1 MRPIHRPAAMAVAL
15 VSMTALGLSACS
27 TTKTSG
33 PGSAQGGG
41 TTSGPIK
48 IGLVTKTESNPY
60 FVKLRESAKAQAEKD
75 GNSLIA
81 LAGKFDGDN
90 AGQVTAIEN
99 LVQQGVKGI
108 LITPSNS
115 GGVLDAIKKA
125 QDAGVVVIAL
135 DTATTP
141 ANAVAATYATNNEQA
156 GKLLGQYVKG
166 TMGDKKPQI
175 VTMDLDPSA
184 SVGIQR
190 HNGFISG
197 MGLPLTTPLIIG
209 SALTQ
214 GDQTK
219 AQQQMENLLQRVGDK
234 VNVVYN
240 INEPAARG
248 SYQALKEKG
257 LAGKVIV
264 GAIDGGCQGVKNVK
278 DGQFVATV
286 MQFPKKM
293 AEEGVNAV
301 TEYAKKGVKPTG
313 FVDTGAMLITDKPV
327 QGLTSKDTTWGA
339 QNCWG

>member
-156 GKLLGQYVKG
+156 GKLLGQYVKA
-166 TMGDKKPQI
+166 TMGSKTPQI

-190 HNGFISG
+190 HNGFLEG
-197 MGLPLTTPLIIG
+197 MGLPLNTPAVIG

-219 AQQQMENLLQRVGDK
+219 AQQQMENLLQRVGGK

-240 INEPAARG
+240 INEPAAPRR
-248 SYQALKEKG
+248 
-257 LAGKVIV
+257 
-264 GAIDGGCQGVKNVK
+264 
-278 DGQFVATV
+278 ATRR
-286 MQFPKKM
+286 
-293 AEEGVNAV
+293 
-301 TEYAKKGVKPTG
+301 
-313 FVDTGAMLITDKPV
+313 
-327 QGLTSKDTTWGA
+327 
-339 QNCWG
+339 